1 MSKVLYT
8 TSKLNNDIQH
18 FGLLSKME
26 SLGKVEEITCDGRI
40 IVECRDL
47 PDIGCT
53 VFDNNRQRIGVVRKV
68 FGPVDGPYASVS
80 PDGKLPLE
88 KLRGKELFYNR
99 GKEQNGKTKRRNRR
113 N

>member
-1 MSKVLYT
+1 
-8 TSKLNNDIQH
+8 
-18 FGLLSKME
+18 ME
-26 SLGKVEEITCDGRI
+26 SLGRVEEITCDGRI
-40 IVECRDL
+40 IVECKDL
-47 PDIGCT
+47 PDMGST
-53 VFDNNRQRIGVVRKV
+53 VFDGNRQRIGVVRKV
-68 FGPVDGPYASVS
+68 FGPVNGPYASVS